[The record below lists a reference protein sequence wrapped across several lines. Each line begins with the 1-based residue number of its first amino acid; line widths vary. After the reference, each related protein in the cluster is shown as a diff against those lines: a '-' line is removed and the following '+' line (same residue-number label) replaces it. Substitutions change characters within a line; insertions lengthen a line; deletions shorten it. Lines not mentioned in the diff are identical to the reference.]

1 MSMSE
6 ATVAK
11 APEATHVTTSEDR
24 RFFKNIS
31 WTSLSMV
38 MRVVFA
44 GGALAWLGRLVD
56 PGTMGLYGMGW
67 SAALLGFTIS
77 QNGAAQGIIALPKL
91 DKEHL
96 AAAQLLSAV
105 ISLSLTVV
113 IIVSAS
119 AVQAFYHFPG
129 LQTAFIIAGL
139 FVPLMSL
146 SAVDIAIAQKELQF
160 NRLAV
165 VQTGGVVLAACAS
178 LLLAWFHHG
187 LIALFALQGLVGPFT
202 FLLFRFYKPSPGFG
216 RTTRRHIGDVWR
228 IGMHLSLGSLT
239 QVVWQNVPQLV
250 LGKMV
255 TVEAL
260 GLFVYCYRIIQLI
273 FTQLSGVVNTVVY
286 PTFARYRNEPVMVGR
301 SFLKTV
307 RFTYFCLM
315 MPLIGLAAA
324 PGAFLRVYGGGKW
337 AGADGILFYLVL
349 MQMVISLGANAFP
362 TFYALGRPQAAW
374 QWNLFITAVQSLSIV
389 AGSHWGLLGVIKAL
403 AISAWVMPL
412 AVYWLSHAAHFR
424 FLEYARNMVPL
435 VAFLVPS
442 IALGAGVQYV
452 MGNRHA
458 LFTFAASSI
467 AATLLYIVLLLATD
481 SQAKQVYRE
490 AKRIV
495 RKRLAPS
502 GVSA

>member
-1 MSMSE
+1 MPE
-6 ATVAK
+6 ATVGK
-11 APEATHVTTSEDR
+11 ASDAPRTSEER

-31 WTSLSMV
+31 WTSLSMG

-44 GGALAWLGRLVD
+44 GGALALLGRLVD

-91 DKEHL
+91 DKEHI

-105 ISLSLTVV
+105 ISLVLTAA
-113 IIVSAS
+113 IILSAS
-119 AVQAFYHFPG
+119 AVQAFYHYPN
-129 LQTAFIIAGL
+129 LKTAFMIAGL

-146 SAVDIAIAQKELQF
+146 SAVDIAVAQKELRF
-160 NRLAV
+160 NRLAA
-165 VQTGGVVLAACAS
+165 VQTGGVVLAAITS
-178 LLLAWFHHG
+178 LLLAWRHHG

-202 FLLFRFYKPSPGFG
+202 FLLFRMYKPSAGFG

-239 QVVWQNVPQLV
+239 QVAWQNVPQLV

-273 FTQLSGVVNTVVY
+273 FNQLSGMVNTVVY
-286 PTFARYRNEPVMVGR
+286 PTFARFRSEPVMVGR
-301 SFLKTV
+301 SFLKTA
-307 RFTYFCLM
+307 RFTYFLLM
-315 MPLIGLAAA
+315 LPLIGLAAA
-324 PGAFLRVYGGGKW
+324 PNSFLRVYGGAKW

-349 MQMVISLGANAFP
+349 MQMALSLGANAFP

-374 QWNLFITAVQSLSIV
+374 QWNLFITAVQTVAII

-412 AVYWLSHAAHFR
+412 AVYWLSRAAQFR
-424 FLEYARNMVPL
+424 FFDYARSMVPL
-435 VAFLVPS
+435 VGFLVPA
-442 IALGAGVQYV
+442 IGLGAGAQYM
-452 MGNRHA
+452 MGKRNA
-458 LFTFAASSI
+458 LLTFGVCSI
-467 AATLLYIVLLLATD
+467 VATLLYVGLLVATD
-481 SQAKQVYRE
+481 TQAQQMYCE
-490 AKRIV
+490 IKRIL
-495 RKRLAPS
+495 RNRLAP
-502 GVSA
+502 GGARA